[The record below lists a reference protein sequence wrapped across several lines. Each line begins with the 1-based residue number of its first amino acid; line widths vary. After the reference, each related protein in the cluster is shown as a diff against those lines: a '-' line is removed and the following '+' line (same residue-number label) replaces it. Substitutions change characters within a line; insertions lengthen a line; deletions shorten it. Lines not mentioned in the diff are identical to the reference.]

1 MSELLL
7 IKTMKKTFT
16 YLFIA
21 TFCLIL
27 SSKAITLNINKLQVQ
42 IVTKQAANG
51 NSTTI
56 KADMYYR
63 SNGNI
68 TTHFQQPAEYILQT
82 NKEGEY
88 QMYDPKA
95 NTIQQNQMESVS
107 TEITFFSYFLTGQ
120 VNDMGLRK
128 LGFQQ
133 VSTDFDY
140 GLLVTE
146 WQPKSPLGVPIF
158 KAELVHQDYKP
169 VYLGYENF
177 EGKALRKMFFYNY
190 KKIGAIDFPTTIT
203 EINFY
208 DNGDSTVSKTQYNNI
223 KINDAA
229 TGTYFDFEPP
239 SDAKLLKQ

>member
-1 MSELLL
+1 MR
-7 IKTMKKTFT
+7 KTFI
-16 YLFIA
+16 YSFIIA
-21 TFCLIL
+21 ICCCCTIL
-27 SSKAITLNINKLQVQ
+27 ASIAINLSINKLQVQ
-42 IVTKQAANG
+42 IVTKQTANG
-51 NSTTI
+51 KLTTVE
-56 KADMYYR
+56 ADMYYQ
-63 SNGNI
+63 SNGDI
-68 TTHFQQPAEYILQT
+68 TTHFQKPAEYILQT

-88 QMYDPKA
+88 QVYDPKA
-95 NTIQQNQMESVS
+95 NTIEQDQSESVS
-107 TEITFFSYFLTGQ
+107 TEITFFSYFLNGQ

-128 LGFQQ
+128 MGFQQ
-133 VSTDFDY
+133 IATDFND

-208 DNGDSTVSKTQYNNI
+208 ENGDSSISKTQYKNI
-223 KINDAA
+223 KINEAA
-229 TGTYFDFEPP
+229 SGDYFDFQPP
-239 SDAKLLKQ
+239 SDAKLK